1 MSISHLQIQSV
12 SVQLPPSVPFTLPQ
26 GCRMNNFQ
34 LSVANQC
41 RSGMLHSNLWLV
53 KHPLVVCV
61 TLITP
66 IPCVGLRV
74 TVGFSACSHN
84 GDCRHWSH
92 PSWGRARSGCPLR
105 SFQFELDV
113 PHLIRP
119 GVTYWTL
126 HKSQDA
132 LGYGSGSSAAAVAHK
147 SDTGRNPGGNLVAIV

>member
-12 SVQLPPSVPFTLPQ
+12 SVQLPPSVLLTLPE
-26 GCRMNNFQ
+26 GCRMNIFQ

-41 RSGMLHSNLWLV
+41 MSGMLHSNLWLV

-84 GDCRHWSH
+84 GDCR
-92 PSWGRARSGCPLR
+92 ARSGCPLR
-105 SFQFELDV
+105 SSQFELDL

-126 HKSQDA
+126 HKSLGA